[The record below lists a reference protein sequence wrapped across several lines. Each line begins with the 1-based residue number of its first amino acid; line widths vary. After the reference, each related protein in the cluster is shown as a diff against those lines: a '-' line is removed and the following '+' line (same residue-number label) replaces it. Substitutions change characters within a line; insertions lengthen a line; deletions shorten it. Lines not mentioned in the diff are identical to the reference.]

1 MRRAARSPW
10 SAAGRNRWGA
20 GSRPRPEATT
30 HCLARNGLTFL
41 PLQELAEQRLPV
53 VGLRGGSRLI
63 FAQELIEAAARID
76 RGHGAAVAIEPF
88 LRRFETRP
96 AGQGRIERHFL
107 PFGMEGR
114 LLQVR
119 DLVEERIDEARQPAI
134 APRSTWS
141 MTVSTA
147 QPGSAP

>member
-53 VGLRGGSRLI
+53 LRFRNRAHLI
-63 FAQELIEAAARID
+63 FAQKLIEAVPRVD
-76 RGHGAAVAIEPF
+76 GSHGAAVAIEPL
-88 LRRFETRP
+88 LRRLEPRP
-96 AGQGRIERHFL
+96 AGQRRIERDLF
-107 PFGMEGR
+107 PFRLERG
-114 LLQVR
+114 LLQSR
-119 DLVEERIDEARQPAI
+119 DLVEERIDEAREPAI
-134 APRSTWS
+134 TLGVGRPTIGGQHRRD
-141 MTVSTA
+141 
-147 QPGSAP
+147 